1 MVTEKK
7 KTVTCFLHLF
17 VDSADGTM
25 TATCYPRDE
34 LVTIGSSPT
43 GRGKHFGKNSPRLCL
58 PRDGSVTPL
67 L

>member
-1 MVTEKK
+1 M
-7 KTVTCFLHLF
+7 LQHLQLIKPK
-17 VDSADGTM
+17 